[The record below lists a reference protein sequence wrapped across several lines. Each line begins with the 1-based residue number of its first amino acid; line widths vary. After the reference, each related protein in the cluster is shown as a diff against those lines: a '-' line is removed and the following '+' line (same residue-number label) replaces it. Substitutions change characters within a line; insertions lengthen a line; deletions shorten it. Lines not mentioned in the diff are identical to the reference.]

1 MRAKTRSAEGLF
13 LLAMG
18 VLSIGGIAAHEMMQ
32 PTTEIIEYTKTVD
45 YGDTLWS
52 LCGEVADNTV
62 HMQTLVWQTMEENG
76 IKNPGELQP
85 GQVITIHVKKA
96 RDAVNGSREE

>member
-1 MRAKTRSAEGLF
+1 MCNAEKFGMVAMAVLTVGSIAIHEYTRPA
-13 LLAMG
+13 
-18 VLSIGGIAAHEMMQ
+18 
-32 PTTEIIEYTKTVD
+32 TEIIEYTKTVD

-62 HMQTLVWQTMEENG
+62 HMQTLIYQTMQENG
-76 IKNPGELQP
+76 IKNAGDIQP

-96 RDAVNGSREE
+96 KVTNASSEE